1 MCAMRRSHL
10 NLIATNFRSFCRHL
24 FLFFAGTL
32 IPVFSLGQE
41 LAIEEEL
48 FDCLRWSYTDRDEAL
63 DSLIVTFESELIAE
77 GLMRNS
83 SAEEYRGLL
92 QRIAS
97 GQPILRGMDSYFFT
111 RFRNMAPDTLSILTC
126 VERMERYVAQN
137 PESRF
142 GQTVALREL
151 AMQENVPPDM
161 QASDFLEILRISDFE
176 TPIYRFLTY
185 HIIDGQAYE
194 TATSPPTLDDLRRR
208 GLISESGAN
217 LFQVYMNTAGQLIVN
232 DQLIPQEELLEL
244 VQEHARRFEEEAIYV
259 VEIEDDV
266 KYASYIGLKD
276 QIALAITQ
284 VRDNYARRF
293 LGKTL
298 TELNEEERDA
308 VFLRYP
314 IRLVSP

>member
-1 MCAMRRSHL
+1 
-10 NLIATNFRSFCRHL
+10 
-24 FLFFAGTL
+24 
-32 IPVFSLGQE
+32 
-41 LAIEEEL
+41 
-48 FDCLRWSYTDRDEAL
+48 
-63 DSLIVTFESELIAE
+63 
-77 GLMRNS
+77 
-83 SAEEYRGLL
+83 
-92 QRIAS
+92 
-97 GQPILRGMDSYFFT
+97 
-111 RFRNMAPDTLSILTC
+111 MAPDTLAILTC
-126 VERMERYVAQN
+126 VERMDRYVAQN
-137 PESRF
+137 PESRL
-142 GQTVALREL
+142 GMTITLREL
-151 AMQENVPPDM
+151 AMQESVAPDL
-161 QASDFLEILRISDFE
+161 QASDFLEILQLSDFE
-176 TPIYRFLTY
+176 IPIYRFLTY

-244 VQEHARRFEEEAIYV
+244 VQQHARRFEEEAIYV